1 MATDLAASHNRQLPP
16 GLSSD
21 SPRPRRD
28 HVVLVAVVFNVVVN
42 LLLLAALPDAR
53 RGLLAVLLVGLAVAG
68 TSFTLWYSRRSV

>member
-1 MATDLAASHNRQLPP
+1 MGTDLAAPHDRQLPP
-16 GLSSD
+16 GLSSV

-28 HVVLVAVVFNVVVN
+28 RVVLVAVVLNVVVN

-53 RGLLAVLLVGLAVAG
+53 RGFLAVVLVGLAVAG

>member
-1 MATDLAASHNRQLPP
+1 MWSWSRWC
-16 GLSSD
+16 S
-21 SPRPRRD
+21 
-28 HVVLVAVVFNVVVN
+28 NVVVN